1 VSVPMDIARRVADAV
16 LYEGYLLYPYRASAA
31 KNQLRWQF
39 GVLVPNGYSATAEP
53 SRSVTE
59 CLLEAGGDAEDAD
72 VHLRLR
78 FLHIRSRTIEE
89 LTGDGGYRAVP
100 ELTSGETV
108 YLGFDDAT
116 EREAEAVLPLRDL
129 LAEEHSVEVQVAGGR
144 TAEPIL
150 SPAGEPLG
158 RVVSQQQPLDAR
170 LRVSAARQAGP
181 YGLIKLHIETRNTS
195 SWDEPGAPREE
206 ALRRSLIAAHL
217 LIGTTRGGFVS
228 LIDPPEWAGP
238 AVDGCRNQHVW
249 PVLVGEPGDRSLM
262 LSSPIILYDYPD
274 IAPESQGDMFDST
287 EIDEMLHL
295 RAITLTDE
303 ETREAAATDPRAAE
317 ILRRARE
324 LPPELVERL
333 HGVIRYLGAPSHPAA
348 PGARAT
354 AGPGG
359 PALAGFPGFSGV
371 PGVPGVS
378 GPDGA
383 PGLPGVPGVPGPA
396 GGLANGHAADPGV
409 PGAAPGTPWWDPGT
423 DARVSPETDTVTVS
437 GVPLA
442 KGSRVRLNPG
452 KRRADAH
459 DMFLTGKVAHVEA
472 VFLDV
477 DGSRHLAVTLA
488 DDPAADLQRTQGRFL
503 YFAPD
508 EVEPLGDEEAHP

>member
-39 GVLVPNGYSATAEP
+39 GVLVPPDYSATAEP
-53 SRSVTE
+53 SKSVTE
-59 CLLEAGGDAEDAD
+59 CLLEAADADDAD

-78 FLHIRSRTIEE
+78 FLHIRSRTVEE
-89 LTGDGGYRAVP
+89 LTAGGGYRAVP

-116 EREAEAVLPLRDL
+116 EREAETVLPLRDL
-129 LAEEHSVEVQVAGGR
+129 LEEEHAVDVQVTGGR
-144 TAEPIL
+144 SAEPIV

-158 RVVSQQQPLDAR
+158 RVVSEQQPLDAR
-170 LRVSAARQAGP
+170 LRVSATRQPGP
-181 YGLIKLHIETRNTS
+181 YGLIKLHIESRNTS

-228 LIDPPEWAGP
+228 LIDPPEWARP

-249 PVLVGEPGDRSLM
+249 PVLVGEPGDRELM

-295 RAITLTDE
+295 RAITLTEE
-303 ETREAAATDPRAAE
+303 ETQEAAATDPRAAE
-317 ILRRARE
+317 ILRRARD

-333 HGVIRYLGAPSHPAA
+333 HGVIRYLGMPSRPAA
-348 PGARAT
+348 PT
-354 AGPGG
+354 TQSPGG
-359 PALAGFPGFSGV
+359 PALAGFPGFSAPADVAADVAADV
-371 PGVPGVS
+371 PS
-378 GPDGA
+378 GLTDG
-383 PGLPGVPGVPGPA
+383 LTD
-396 GGLANGHAADPGV
+396 GLAVDAGI
-409 PGAAPGTPWWDPGT
+409 PGAAPGRPWWDPGT

-459 DMFLTGKVAHVEA
+459 DMFLAGKVAHVEA